1 MNKITIG
8 NKSMLNPFYI
18 KDNFYKYQGTFHEDM
33 FFEKNHEAFQYLKTQ
48 TKNYLKL
55 KNLLSNKNLSFDT
68 IFIGVFPGVIS
79 KAISFVIISN
89 INNKNEQIIWRK
101 YGSKSNQGD
110 QNHYYYLNNNNVEK
124 IKTTS
129 LS

>member
-18 KDNFYKYQGTFHEDM
+18 ESNFYKYQGNFDENI
-33 FFEKNHEAFQYLKTQ
+33 FFDKEHPAYQYLKTQ
-48 TKNYLKL
+48 TKNFLKL
-55 KNLLSNKNLSFDT
+55 KNLLNSKDLTFET

-79 KAISFVIISN
+79 RAVSFIIISN
-89 INNKNEQIIWRK
+89 VNDNNEQIIWRK

-110 QNHYYYLNNNNVEK
+110 QNHYYYLNNNHVDK
-124 IKTTS
+124 IKTSS
-129 LS
+129 LI